1 MFLLTPSMAD
11 SDFLSV
17 LNANYFIVALAPLSF
32 LAVYLALVI
41 LFKLCY
47 IINLNIFKIFIK
59 ILLVK
64 NYNLGL

>member
-1 MFLLTPSMAD
+1 MFLLTTSMAD
-11 SDFLSV
+11 LDSLSV
-17 LNANYFIVALAPLSF
+17 LNANNFIVALAPLSF